1 LDFPGRYLTDT
12 LKATD
17 FLGGK
22 AMTVIGVI
30 AQGMMGA
37 GVGRR
42 LHESGAEVRTLL
54 TGRSQ
59 ASAERAKAAG
69 MAPAASERELLSGAD
84 FFLSILPPGEA
95 ETLAR
100 RLAPTLATLDRKPV
114 YVDCNAVSPQ
124 TAVAIGNVITPTGAH
139 FVDAGIIGGPPR
151 PGYSP
156 TIYASGPTAGKTAVL
171 RDWGID
177 WRAIDGPIGAASAL
191 KMSYAGITKGTTAI
205 ASAMLLG
212 AARFGCA
219 EGLIAELTESQ
230 PEMLARFRESIP
242 RMYDKAY
249 RWVAEM
255 EEISDFL
262 QDNPPSRDIYAAVA
276 RLYAYLAEAEAEAEK
291 EPGPDN
297 AVRTLDRVLGKG

>member
-1 LDFPGRYLTDT
+1 MAVF
-12 LKATD
+12 A
-17 FLGGK
+17 
-22 AMTVIGVI
+22 II
-30 AQGMMGA
+30 AQGMMGS
-37 GVGRR
+37 GVGCR
-42 LHESGAEVRTLL
+42 LHEDGAEVRTLL
-54 TGRSQ
+54 SGRSA
-59 ASAERAKAAG
+59 ASAERARAAG
-69 MAPAASERELLSGAD
+69 MNAAPDAAALLSGAD

-95 ETLAR
+95 EPLAR
-100 RLAPTLATLDRKPV
+100 QLAPTLASLSRKPV

-124 TAVAIGNVITPTGAH
+124 SALRIDEIVAPTGAH

-156 TIYASGPTAGKTAVL
+156 TIYASGPTAGQTAVL

-177 WRAIDGPIGAASAL
+177 WRVIDGPVGAASAL

-212 AARFGCA
+212 AARFGCGDA
-219 EGLIAELTESQ
+219 LIAELTESQ
-230 PEMLARFRESIP
+230 PEMLERMRSGIP

-262 QDNPPSRDIYAAVA
+262 EKNPPSRDIYAAIA
-276 RLYAYLAEAEAEAEK
+276 RLYDHLATAYDEE
-291 EPGPDN
+291 EPSADN
-297 AVRTLDRVLGKG
+297 AIKTLDRVLGRAKA

>member
-1 LDFPGRYLTDT
+1 M
-12 LKATD
+12 A
-17 FLGGK
+17 
-22 AMTVIGVI
+22 VIGVI

-42 LHESGAEVRTLL
+42 LHESGATVRTLL

-69 MAPAASERELLSGAD
+69 MAPTANEHELLAGAD

-95 ETLAR
+95 ETLAQQ
-100 RLAPTLATLDRKPV
+100 LAPALKALDRKPV

-124 TAVAIGNVITPTGAH
+124 TAARIGEIVAPTGAH

-156 TIYASGPTAGKTAVL
+156 TMYASGPTAGQTAVL

-177 WRAIDGPIGAASAL
+177 WRVINGPIGAASAL

-219 EGLIAELTESQ
+219 EALIAELTESQ
-230 PEMLARFRESIP
+230 PEMLARFREGIP

-255 EEISDFL
+255 EEISAFL
-262 QDNPPSRDIYAAVA
+262 EKNPPSRDIYAAVA
-276 RLYAYLAEAEAEAEK
+276 RLYAYLADAEGER
-291 EPGPDN
+291 EPSPDN
-297 AVRTLDRVLGKG
+297 AVRTLDRVLGKK

>member
-1 LDFPGRYLTDT
+1 M
-12 LKATD
+12 A
-17 FLGGK
+17 
-22 AMTVIGVI
+22 VIGVI
-30 AQGMMGA
+30 AQGMMGS

-42 LHESGAEVRTLL
+42 LRESGAEVRTLL
-54 TGRSQ
+54 SGRSS
-59 ASAERAKAAG
+59 ASAARAKAAG
-69 MAPAASERELLSGAD
+69 MAAAADERELLSGAD

-95 ETLAR
+95 EALAQR
-100 RLAPTLATLDRKPV
+100 VAPALKTLDRKPV

-124 TAVAIGNVITPTGAH
+124 TAIRIGEIVAPTAAH

-156 TIYASGPTAGKTAVL
+156 TIYASGPRAGQTAVL

-177 WRAIDGPIGAASAL
+177 WRVIDGPIGAASAL

-219 EGLIAELTESQ
+219 EALIAELTESQ
-230 PEMLARFRESIP
+230 PEMLVRFREGIP

-262 QDNPPSRDIYAAVA
+262 EQNPPSRDIYGAIA
-276 RLYAYLAEAEAEAEK
+276 RLYGYLAEAEAEK

-297 AVRTLDRVLGKG
+297 AVRTLDRVLGKK

>member
-1 LDFPGRYLTDT
+1 
-12 LKATD
+12 
-17 FLGGK
+17 
-22 AMTVIGVI
+22 MTVIGVI

-37 GVGRR
+37 GVGRG

-54 TGRSQ
+54 TGRS
-59 ASAERAKAAG
+59 AKSAERAQAAG
-69 MAPAASERELLSGAD
+69 MEPAADEHALFAGSD

-95 ETLAR
+95 EALAR
-100 RLAPTLATLDRKPV
+100 HLAPALKALDRKPV

-124 TAVAIGNVITPTGAH
+124 TAIRIGEIIAPTGAD
-139 FVDAGIIGGPPR
+139 FVDGGIIGGPPR

-156 TIYASGPTAGKTAVL
+156 TIYASGPTAGQTAVL

-177 WRAIDGPIGAASAL
+177 WRVIDGPIGAASAL

-212 AARFGCA
+212 AARFGCGEA
-219 EGLIAELTESQ
+219 LIAELTESQ
-230 PEMLARFRESIP
+230 PEMLARFREGVP

-249 RWVAEM
+249 RWVAAM

-262 QDNPPSRDIYAAVA
+262 EQSPPSRDIYAAVA
-276 RLYAYLAEAEAEAEK
+276 RLYAYLAEAEAEK
-291 EPGPDN
+291 EPDPDN
-297 AVRTLDRVLGKG
+297 AVRTLDRVLGR

>member
-1 LDFPGRYLTDT
+1 M
-12 LKATD
+12 A
-17 FLGGK
+17 
-22 AMTVIGVI
+22 VIGVI

-54 TGRSQ
+54 TGRS
-59 ASAERAKAAG
+59 AKSAERAQAAG
-69 MAPAASERELLSGAD
+69 MEPAADEHALLAGSD
-84 FFLSILPPGEA
+84 FFFSILPPGEA
-95 ETLAR
+95 EALAR
-100 RLAPTLATLDRKPV
+100 QLAPALKPLDRKPV

-124 TAVAIGNVITPTGAH
+124 TAISIGEIIAPTGAD
-139 FVDAGIIGGPPR
+139 FVDGGIIGGPPR

-156 TIYASGPTAGKTAVL
+156 TIYASGPTAGQTAVL

-177 WRAIDGPIGAASAL
+177 WRVIDGPIGAASAL

-212 AARFGCA
+212 AARFGCGEA
-219 EGLIAELTESQ
+219 LIAELTESQ
-230 PEMLARFRESIP
+230 PEMLARFRDGIP

-262 QDNPPSRDIYAAVA
+262 EQNPPSRDIYAAVA
-276 RLYAYLAEAEAEAEK
+276 RLYAYLAEAEAEK
-291 EPGPDN
+291 EPGPGN
-297 AVRTLDRVLGKG
+297 AVRSLDRVLARS

>member
-1 LDFPGRYLTDT
+1 M
-12 LKATD
+12 A
-17 FLGGK
+17 
-22 AMTVIGVI
+22 VIGVI
-30 AQGMMGA
+30 AQGMMGS

-42 LHESGAEVRTLL
+42 LRETGAEVRTVLS
-54 TGRSQ
+54 GRSA
-59 ASAERAKAAG
+59 ASAERSKAAD
-69 MAPAASERELLSGAD
+69 MVAVADERALLSGAD

-95 ETLAR
+95 EPLAQH
-100 RLAPTLATLDRKPV
+100 LAPALKALDRKPV

-124 TAVAIGNVITPTGAH
+124 TAIRIGEIIAPTGAD
-139 FVDAGIIGGPPR
+139 FVDGGIIGGPPR

-156 TIYASGPTAGKTAVL
+156 TIYASGPTAGQTAVL

-177 WRAIDGPIGAASAL
+177 WRVIEGPVGAASAL

-219 EGLIAELTESQ
+219 DALIAELTESQ
-230 PEMLARFRESIP
+230 PEMLARFREGIP

-262 QDNPPSRDIYAAVA
+262 EQNPPSRDIYAAVA
-276 RLYAYLAEAEAEAEK
+276 RLYAHLAEAEAEK

-297 AVRTLDRVLGKG
+297 AVRTLDRVLG

>member
-1 LDFPGRYLTDT
+1 
-12 LKATD
+12 
-17 FLGGK
+17 
-22 AMTVIGVI
+22 MTVVAII

-42 LHESGAEVRTLL
+42 LHETGAEVRTLL
-54 TGRSQ
+54 AGRSG
-59 ASAERAKAAG
+59 ASAERAAKAG
-69 MAPAASERELLSGAD
+69 MRPAADERALLAGAD

-95 ETLAR
+95 EALAR
-100 RLAPTLATLDRKPV
+100 RLGPALTALDKKPV
-114 YVDCNAVSPQ
+114 YVDCNAVSPK
-124 TAVAIGNVITPTGAH
+124 TAIRIAAAVAPTGAD
-139 FVDAGIIGGPPR
+139 FVDGGIIGGPPR

-156 TIYASGPTAGKTAVL
+156 TIYASGEQARQAAVL

-177 WRAIDGPIGAASAL
+177 WRIVDGPVGAASAL

-212 AARFGCA
+212 AARFGCGEA
-219 EGLIAELTESQ
+219 LIAELSESQ
-230 PEMLARFRESIP
+230 PEMLARMGSGIP

-262 QDNPPSRDIYAAVA
+262 EQNPPSRDIYAAVA
-276 RLYAYLAEAEAEAEK
+276 RLYDYLATAYDEK
-291 EPGPDN
+291 VPGPGN
-297 AVRTLDRVLGKG
+297 AVKTLDRILAHARD

>member
-1 LDFPGRYLTDT
+1 
-12 LKATD
+12 
-17 FLGGK
+17 
-22 AMTVIGVI
+22 MTVVAVV

-42 LHESGAEVRTLL
+42 LNESGAEVRTLL
-54 TGRSQ
+54 SGRSA
-59 ASAERAKAAG
+59 ASRKRAEAAG
-69 MAPAASERELLSGAD
+69 MRPAADAPALLGGAD

-95 ETLAR
+95 EALAR
-100 RLAPTLATLDRKPV
+100 QLAPALASLGAKPV
-114 YVDCNAVSPQ
+114 YVDCNAVSPK
-124 TAVAIGNVITPTGAH
+124 TAARVGEIVAPTGAD

-156 TIYASGPTAGKTAVL
+156 TIYASGPRARQTAVL

-177 WRAIDGPIGAASAL
+177 WRVIDGPIGAASAL

-212 AARFGCA
+212 AARFGCGPA
-219 EGLIAELTESQ
+219 LIAELSESQ
-230 PEMLARFRESIP
+230 PEMLARFREGIP

-255 EEISDFL
+255 EEISEFL
-262 QDNPPSRDIYAAVA
+262 EANPASHDIYAAVA
-276 RLYAYLAEAEAEAEK
+276 RLYGDLAAAEAATER
-291 EPGPDN
+291 GPDN
-297 AVRTLDRVLGKG
+297 MVRRLDEILERTAR

>member
-1 LDFPGRYLTDT
+1 M
-12 LKATD
+12 A
-17 FLGGK
+17 
-22 AMTVIGVI
+22 VIGVI

-54 TGRSQ
+54 TGRSTQ
-59 ASAERAKAAG
+59 SAERAREAG
-69 MAPAASERELLSGAD
+69 MAPAADEHALLAGSD

-95 ETLAR
+95 ESLAR
-100 RLAPTLATLDRKPV
+100 HLASALKALDRKPV

-124 TAVAIGNVITPTGAH
+124 SAIRIGEIIGPTGAD
-139 FVDAGIIGGPPR
+139 FVDGGIIGGPPR

-156 TIYASGPTAGKTAVL
+156 TIYASGPRARQTAVL

-177 WRAIDGPIGAASAL
+177 WRVIDGPIGAASAL

-212 AARFGCA
+212 AARFGCGEA
-219 EGLIAELTESQ
+219 LIAELTESQ
-230 PEMLARFRESIP
+230 PEMLARFREGIP

-262 QDNPPSRDIYAAVA
+262 QQNLPSRDIYAAIA
-276 RLYAYLAEAEAEAEK
+276 RLYADLAEAEAEK

-297 AVRTLDRVLGKG
+297 AVRALDRVLGKR

>member
-1 LDFPGRYLTDT
+1 
-12 LKATD
+12 
-17 FLGGK
+17 
-22 AMTVIGVI
+22 MTVIGVI

-37 GVGRR
+37 GVGRG

-54 TGRSQ
+54 TGRS
-59 ASAERAKAAG
+59 AKSAERAQAAG
-69 MAPAASERELLSGAD
+69 MEPAADEHALFAGSD

-95 ETLAR
+95 EALAR
-100 RLAPTLATLDRKPV
+100 HLAPALKALDRKPV

-124 TAVAIGNVITPTGAH
+124 TAIRIGEIIAPTGAD
-139 FVDAGIIGGPPR
+139 FVDGGIIGGPPR

-156 TIYASGPTAGKTAVL
+156 TIYASGPTAGQTAVL

-177 WRAIDGPIGAASAL
+177 WRVIDGPIGAASAL

-212 AARFGCA
+212 AARFGCGEA
-219 EGLIAELTESQ
+219 LIAELTESQ
-230 PEMLARFRESIP
+230 PEMLARFREGIP

-262 QDNPPSRDIYAAVA
+262 SGNPPSRDIYAAVA
-276 RLYAYLAEAEAEAEK
+276 RLYGDLAEAEAEK
-291 EPGPDN
+291 EPSPDN
-297 AVRTLDRVLGKG
+297 AVRALDRVLGR

>member
-1 LDFPGRYLTDT
+1 M
-12 LKATD
+12 A
-17 FLGGK
+17 
-22 AMTVIGVI
+22 VIGII

-37 GVGRR
+37 GVGGR

-54 TGRSQ
+54 AGRSQ

-69 MAPAASERELLSGAD
+69 MAAAADERELLAGAD
-84 FFLSILPPGEA
+84 FFLSILPPGET

-100 RLAPTLATLDRKPV
+100 RLAPTFAALDKKPV
-114 YVDCNAVSPQ
+114 YIDCNAVSPQ
-124 TAVAIGNVITPTGAH
+124 TAVRIGEIIAPTGAD

-156 TIYASGPTAGKTAVL
+156 TIYASGPTASQTAVL

-177 WRAIDGPIGAASAL
+177 WRVIDGPIGAASGL

-212 AARFGCA
+212 AARFGCGEA
-219 EGLIAELTESQ
+219 LIAELTESQ
-230 PEMLARFRESIP
+230 PQMLAHFRNSIP

-262 QDNPPSRDIYAAVA
+262 ERTPPSRDIYAAIA
-276 RLYAYLAEAEAEAEK
+276 RLYAHLAEAEAEK

-297 AVRTLDRVLGKG
+297 AVRTLDRVLGR

>member
-1 LDFPGRYLTDT
+1 M
-12 LKATD
+12 A
-17 FLGGK
+17 
-22 AMTVIGVI
+22 VIGVV

-42 LHESGAEVRTLL
+42 LHESGAQVRTLL
-54 TGRSQ
+54 TGRS
-59 ASAERAKAAG
+59 AKSAERARAAG
-69 MAPAASERELLSGAD
+69 MEPAIDEHTLLAGAD

-95 ETLAR
+95 EALAR
-100 RLAPTLATLDRKPV
+100 QLAPALTALDRKPV

-124 TAVAIGNVITPTGAH
+124 TAIRIGEIIAPTDAD

-156 TIYASGPTAGKTAVL
+156 TIYASGPRASQTAVL

-177 WRAIDGPIGAASAL
+177 WRVIDGPVGAASAL

-212 AARFGCA
+212 AARFGCGDA
-219 EGLIAELTESQ
+219 LIAELTESQ
-230 PEMLARFRESIP
+230 PEMLARFREGIP

-262 QDNPPSRDIYAAVA
+262 QQNPASRDIYAAVA
-276 RLYAYLAEAEAEAEK
+276 RLYDDLAAAHAEK
-291 EPGPDN
+291 EPDPDN
-297 AVRTLDRVLGKG
+297 AVRTLDRVLGG

>member
-1 LDFPGRYLTDT
+1 
-12 LKATD
+12 
-17 FLGGK
+17 
-22 AMTVIGVI
+22 
-30 AQGMMGA
+30 MMGA

-69 MAPAASERELLSGAD
+69 MTAAADERELLAGAD

-95 ETLAR
+95 EPLAR
-100 RLAPTLATLDRKPV
+100 RLAPTVAALDKKPV
-114 YVDCNAVSPQ
+114 YIDCNAVSPQ
-124 TAVAIGNVITPTGAH
+124 TALQIGENIAPTGAD

-156 TIYASGPTAGKTAVL
+156 TIYASGPTAGQTAVL

-177 WRAIDGPIGAASAL
+177 WRVIDGPIGAASAL

-212 AARFGCA
+212 AARFGCSEA
-219 EGLIAELTESQ
+219 LIAELTESQ
-230 PEMLARFRESIP
+230 PQMLAHFRNSIP

-262 QDNPPSRDIYAAVA
+262 EQNPPSRDIYAAVA
-276 RLYAYLAEAEAEAEK
+276 RLYAYLAEAETEK
-291 EPGPDN
+291 EPGPGN
-297 AVRTLDRVLGKG
+297 AVRTLDRVLGR

>member
-1 LDFPGRYLTDT
+1 
-12 LKATD
+12 
-17 FLGGK
+17 
-22 AMTVIGVI
+22 MTVFGVV

-42 LHESGAEVRTLL
+42 LHESGATVRTLL

-59 ASAERAKAAG
+59 ASAERAKKAG
-69 MAPAASERELLSGAD
+69 MTAAANERELLSGAD
-84 FFLSILPPGEA
+84 FFLSILPPGESEA
-95 ETLAR
+95 LAQ
-100 RLAPTLATLDRKPV
+100 RLAPALKALDRKPV

-124 TAVAIGNVITPTGAH
+124 TAIRIGEIIAPTGAD

-156 TIYASGPTAGKTAVL
+156 TIYASGPPAGQTAVL

-177 WRAIDGPIGAASAL
+177 WRVMGGPVGAASAL

-219 EGLIAELTESQ
+219 EALIAELTESQ
-230 PEMLARFRESIP
+230 PEMLARFRSNIP

-262 QDNPPSRDIYAAVA
+262 EQNPPSRDIYAAIA
-276 RLYAYLAEAEAEAEK
+276 RLYHYLAIAYAEK
-291 EPGPDN
+291 EPGRDN
-297 AVRTLDRVLGKG
+297 AIRTLDRVLGKG

>member
-1 LDFPGRYLTDT
+1 MAVF
-12 LKATD
+12 
-17 FLGGK
+17 
-22 AMTVIGVI
+22 GVI

-59 ASAERAKAAG
+59 ASAQRAKAAG
-69 MAPAASERELLSGAD
+69 MTAAADERELLAGAD

-95 ETLAR
+95 EPLAR
-100 RLAPTLATLDRKPV
+100 RLAPTVAALDKKPV
-114 YVDCNAVSPQ
+114 YIDCNAVSPQ
-124 TAVAIGNVITPTGAH
+124 TALQIGEIIAPTGAD

-156 TIYASGPTAGKTAVL
+156 TIYASGPTAGQTAVL

-177 WRAIDGPIGAASAL
+177 WRVIDGPIGAASAL

-212 AARFGCA
+212 AARFGCSEA
-219 EGLIAELTESQ
+219 LIAELTESQ
-230 PEMLARFRESIP
+230 PQMLAHFRNSIP

-262 QDNPPSRDIYAAVA
+262 EQNPPSRDIYAAVA
-276 RLYAYLAEAEAEAEK
+276 RLYAYLAEAEAEK
-291 EPGPDN
+291 EPAPGN
-297 AVRTLDRVLGKG
+297 AVHTLDRVLGR